1 MKEFYI
7 YIDNIS
13 HKNIEENILQEN
25 ILKINNLLSGFTVKN
40 KYKLLKLCII
50 NLIESINKR
59 HFKESYGLARFI
71 FLCDFDRQIGLVRK
85 LGAFRTSKYGYNK
98 SLLTSIILDIYKKRE
113 FTVEDNRYITSVI
126 SLSLL
131 SSDILSLKNKIQSF
145 VKSRPNFLKSALA
158 IAEVKFRDI
167 DIDNL
172 NEDNKRNFRDDLY
185 YLSKETVVSS
195 ISYTLQLLKEIQ
207 TDVANKDSI
216 YVEECSMDEAYL
228 KIFYDSYLIQLFNEA
243 EINIDFFCYDAD
255 LVKNNRV
262 VIHNKDFE
270 YSLRQG
276 YAKSDLRWQSILL
289 KALNDPSF
297 KKEDSFSY
305 FMEAFCENS
314 FAEKHLYSIVQEP
327 IERIVLVMSFFVD
340 NMDLF
345 STDNLFFEERTMLW
359 TLSLENY
366 NVDFINEKLYKGF
379 KALDIIKIQRFFGYI
394 GYVYN
399 YAYNKLVNN
408 KDKDADIIRKRS
420 VLPVI
425 KTNILADTFN
435 KICGHSKEDC
445 LDFISRISIDFS
457 DENQIVD
464 LQYSSIVK
472 MGDASLILPTI
483 FSCSN
488 LIRAFALN
496 ENVHL
501 SSFDDKDFMVN
512 SIKNSFQKAG
522 FYVRSDFKYGKD
534 EIDILAFLDDSLF
547 IFECKNPYHPVNSF
561 ELRNT
566 YGHILKGFDQ
576 ISKFKEIL
584 SNEASLKQLLS
595 NAGIDFSKIN
605 NIHYG
610 IINANRVLYG
620 MTKDNVKVYHANELM
635 NFLETG
641 EINVMGNIYKTWES
655 NKFTPNDLIR
665 FLKGDVITSDFEDVT
680 LNFLNEYKLRS
691 SSMCLITHAFEVK
704 DLPETYNNKYK
715 LIK

>member
-1 MKEFYI
+1 MKEFLI

-13 HKNIEENILQEN
+13 HKKIEEKVLQEN
-25 ILKINNLLSGFTVKN
+25 ILKINNLLDGFTVRN
-40 KYKLLKLCII
+40 KYKLLTSCII
-50 NLIESINKR
+50 DLIESIRKR
-59 HFKESYGLARFI
+59 DFKESYGLARFI
-71 FLCDFDRQIGLVRK
+71 FLCNFDGQIGLVRK

-98 SLLTSIILDIYKKRE
+98 NLLTNIIFDIYQRRD
-113 FTVEDNRYITSVI
+113 FTDEDNRYITSVI

-131 SSDILSLKNKIQSF
+131 SSDILSLKNRIQSF
-145 VKSRPNFLKSALA
+145 VKSRPNFLKNALA
-158 IAEVKFRDI
+158 IAEVKFR

-185 YLSKETVVSS
+185 YLSRETVVSS
-195 ISYTLQLLKEIQ
+195 ISYTLQLLKEVK

-228 KIFYDSYLIQLFNEA
+228 KIFYDAYLIQLFNDA
-243 EINIDFFCYDAD
+243 EINVDFFCYDAD
-255 LVKNNRV
+255 LVKDNGV

-289 KALNDPSF
+289 KLLNDPSF
-297 KKEDSFSY
+297 RKEDSFSY
-305 FMEAFCENS
+305 FMEDFCENG
-314 FAEKHLYSIVQEP
+314 FAEEHLYSIVQKP
-327 IERIVLVMSFFVD
+327 IERIVLVMSIFVD

-345 STDNLFFEERTMLW
+345 SKDHLFFEERAMLW

-366 NVDFINEKLYKGF
+366 NVDFINKKLYKDF
-379 KALDIIKIQRFFGYI
+379 NALDIIKIQRFFGYLS
-394 GYVYN
+394 YVYN
-399 YAYNKLVNN
+399 YAYNNLVNN

-425 KTNILADTFN
+425 KTNVLADTFS
-435 KICGHSKEDC
+435 KICGHSTEDC

-457 DENQIVD
+457 DEDQIVD
-464 LQYSSIVK
+464 LQYSPIVK
-472 MGDASLILPTI
+472 MGDSSLILPTI

-501 SSFDDKDFMVN
+501 SSFDDKDSMVN

-522 FYVRSDFKYGKD
+522 FYVKSDFKYGKD

-576 ISKFKEIL
+576 INKFKGIL
-584 SNEASLKQLLS
+584 SSEASLKQLLS
-595 NAGIDFSKIN
+595 NAGIDFNKVN

-610 IINANRVLYG
+610 IINANRALYG

-635 NFLETG
+635 NFIETG
-641 EINVMGNIYKTWES
+641 EVNVMGHVYKMWES
-655 NKFTPNDLIR
+655 NTFTQNDLVR
-665 FLKGDVITSDFEDVT
+665 FLKGDVVTSDFKEVT
-680 LNFLNEYKLRS
+680 LNFHNDYQLRS
-691 SSMCLITHAFEVK
+691 YSMIFLTHAFEVK
-704 DLPETYNNKYK
+704 DLPKTYNSKYK
-715 LIK
+715 LIN